1 MATRRIVLWD
11 IDHTLIDTGGVG
23 RDLSG
28 QAFEQVTGTR
38 MLRQAKIDGITE
50 SVIFR
55 ETAKLHGLPTSRRDF
70 ERFAEALTEAHI
82 ARSAELRKRGHVLP
96 GASAALDSLGAMPH
110 IVQTVVTGNVRRV
123 AEIKLRVFGLDRTII
138 WDIGTFGD
146 DDDVRSK
153 LVRISLGRA
162 TSILGETVTP
172 SDAVLIGDTPADVEA
187 ALENGVP
194 VIAVASGRS
203 SADELREAGALR
215 VLPDLADTASVVKMV
230 LEEATA

>member
-1 MATRRIVLWD
+1 MPSAASGRRGRSATRHAVRI
-11 IDHTLIDTGGVG
+11 
-23 RDLSG
+23 
-28 QAFEQVTGTR
+28 QAATSR
-38 MLRQAKIDGITE
+38 SPARHYSRQAEIY
-50 SVIFR
+50 
-55 ETAKLHGLPTSRRDF
+55 AGLRALRD
-70 ERFAEALTEAHI
+70 AHLEQI
-82 ARSAELRKRGHVLP
+82 RTRYPDIWSATRSAGFHLDADPVYFDVRG
-96 GASAALDSLGAMPH
+96 
-110 IVQTVVTGNVRRV
+110 
-123 AEIKLRVFGLDRTII
+123 
-138 WDIGTFGD
+138 
-146 DDDVRSK
+146 DDVRSE

-215 VLPDLADTASVVKMV
+215 VLPDLTDTASVVKMV